1 MLLALDIGNTTV
13 AAALMTKDGGAW
25 QLMARGRIATTDLPD
40 ADALM
45 AKLAALSGFVPL
57 WDCAGVVY
65 SSVVPAVSRLVEE
78 AAAQLP
84 AGRALAITRESDTG
98 LIYPPA
104 LDRSTIGND
113 RFVDAAWAAAHRPLP
128 AVTVDM
134 GTATTFNVI
143 GEGGVFLGGLI
154 SAGVSTGLRGLH
166 EHTAQLP
173 LVHTRTPDALIG
185 VTTEGCMLAGA
196 VYGAAAMI
204 DGITD
209 RIETLLGKPVTL
221 IMTGGAAA
229 VVHPLCRRAHEYDPD
244 LLMKGLADLYDRHRE
259 NTH

>member
-13 AAALMTKDGGAW
+13 AAALMTKDDGSW
-25 QLMARGRIATTDLPD
+25 QLMARGRIATAGISD

-45 AKLAALSGFVPL
+45 SALIALPGFAPFL
-57 WDCAGVVY
+57 ECTGVVY
-65 SSVVPAVSRLVEE
+65 SSVVPSVSRFVAE
-78 AAAQLP
+78 AAARLP
-84 AGRALAITRESDTG
+84 AGRALSITRESDTG
-98 LIYPPA
+98 LIYPPE

-154 SAGVSTGLRGLH
+154 AAGVSTGLRGLH

-173 LVHTRTPDALIG
+173 LVHARIPDTLIG
-185 VTTEGCMLAGA
+185 VSTEGCMLAGA

-204 DGITD
+204 DGIVD
-209 RIETLLGKPVTL
+209 RVEAALGKPVTL
-221 IMTGGAAA
+221 ILTGGAAA

-244 LLMKGLADLYDRHRE
+244 LLMKGLADLYDRRRKNSH
-259 NTH
+259 